1 MKKQNKKQVKELAV
15 QFEAELNRSLPI
27 SIQPNGSIVYKNF
40 IIKRTPVGMWGL
52 YNLSSMYLLESFQLK
67 TCALMAAKQ
76 YTINLNKF
84 FEIKRI
90 DTKYWNFFS
99 DVQVYKHNIK
109 RTKDFDRYVI
119 LLNKLEHSEEVS
131 AYYKEVISRMFKWT
145 FV

>member
-1 MKKQNKKQVKELAV
+1 
-15 QFEAELNRSLPI
+15 
-27 SIQPNGSIVYKNF
+27 
-40 IIKRTPVGMWGL
+40 
-52 YNLSSMYLLESFQLK
+52 LLESFQLK

-76 YTINLNKF
+76 YTVNLNKF

-131 AYYKEVISRMFKWT
+131 AHYKEVISRMFKWT

>member
-27 SIQPNGSIVYKNF
+27 SIQPDGSIVYKNF
-40 IIKRTPVGMWGL
+40 LVKRTSNGMWGL
-52 YNLSSMYLLESFQLK
+52 YNLKSLYLLESFQLK

-109 RTKDFDRYVI
+109 KTKDFDRYLI
-119 LLNKLEHSEEVS
+119 LLNKLEYSEELS
-131 AYYKEVISRMFKWT
+131 THYRDTISRMFKWT

>member
-40 IIKRTPVGMWGL
+40 VIKRTPNSMWGL
-52 YNLSSMYLLESFQLK
+52 YNLNSQYLLESFQLK

-109 RTKDFDRYVI
+109 RAKDFDRYVI
-119 LLNKLEHSEEVS
+119 LLNKLEHSEELS